1 MSHHQRYQH
10 LLEELDLTQVGAAK
24 FLGVDERTGR
34 RWASDERPVP
44 QAVSML
50 LETMV
55 AEGIS
60 VERVKEIVRKANK
73 KARPKPG

>member
-1 MSHHQRYQH
+1 MAHHQRYQH
-10 LLEELDLTQVGAAK
+10 LLEELELTQVGAAK
-24 FLGVDERTGR
+24 FVGVDERTGR

-50 LETMV
+50 FEVMV

-60 VERVKEIVRKANK
+60 VERVNEIMRRRNK